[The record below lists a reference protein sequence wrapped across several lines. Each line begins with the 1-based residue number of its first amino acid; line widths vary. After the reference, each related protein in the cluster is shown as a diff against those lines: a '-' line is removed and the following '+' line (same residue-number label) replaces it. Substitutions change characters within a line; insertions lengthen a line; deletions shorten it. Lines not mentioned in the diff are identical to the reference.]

1 MEKKIFIASIGLLF
15 LVSNVGIAGEIKNK
29 AGQKI
34 GKYSINGDKTIYYNK
49 AGQRTHY
56 AVKKS
61 NRLYIYNNQGSLQ
74 YKADLK
80 K

>member
-1 MEKKIFIASIGLLF
+1 MEKKKIIATIALLF
-15 LVSNVGIAGEIKNK
+15 LASNVVSAENIYNSRGR
-29 AGQKI
+29 KI
-34 GKYSINGDKTIYYNK
+34 GKYYTKGNKTTYYNK

-74 YKADLK
+74 YKATVK
-80 K
+80 

>member
-1 MEKKIFIASIGLLF
+1 MVQKLFIAFIVF
-15 LVSNVGIAGEIKNK
+15 LMASNVVMAGEIKNR

-34 GKYSINGDKTIYYNK
+34 GKYTVSDEKTTFYDR

-56 AVKKS
+56 VVKKS

-74 YKADLK
+74 YKTDLK
-80 K
+80 NK

>member
-1 MEKKIFIASIGLLF
+1 MKKIFIASIGLLF
-15 LVSNVGIAGEIKNK
+15 LASNIVNAENIYNSR
-29 AGQKI
+29 GQKT
-34 GKYSINGDKTIYYNK
+34 GKYTVSGDRTTYYNK

-74 YKADLK
+74 YKAYLK